1 MSDAAPVFGDY
12 AHRRHVGNVGDVWK
26 HLAWLA
32 LLDAVRAQGA
42 WSVLDTHAGE
52 GAYRL
57 GRTGEWTAGFG
68 RVRSLGEARPLVD
81 AAGRVPSGG
90 LPPAADGARTAPA
103 YPGSPWLTVDRSRPG
118 DTVQFVE
125 ANPAAAAILA
135 TVVPPAAVVIGEGF
149 RVLADWQPAGTPVL
163 LVDPAFVRRE
173 EWDEVPAAVSAAVAR
188 VPGLT
193 GLLWYPIKAFTRP
206 HQLQHA
212 LRRAGTSGT
221 AIDLVS
227 TSVALRRPALAGSG
241 VVVFGAPTGLVARLI
256 AIAGALGPALA
267 TRPPEWELR
276 VTAW

>member
-1 MSDAAPVFGDY
+1 
-12 AHRRHVGNVGDVWK
+12 
-26 HLAWLA
+26 
-32 LLDAVRAQGA
+32 
-42 WSVLDTHAGE
+42 
-52 GAYRL
+52 
-57 GRTGEWTAGFG
+57 
-68 RVRSLGEARPLVD
+68 
-81 AAGRVPSGG
+81 
-90 LPPAADGARTAPA
+90 
-103 YPGSPWLTVDRSRPG
+103 
-118 DTVQFVE
+118 
-125 ANPAAAAILA
+125 LA
-135 TVVPPAAVVIGEGF
+135 TVVPPAAVVVGEGF
-149 RVLADWQPAGTPVL
+149 HVLASWQPTGVPLL

-212 LRRAGTSGT
+212 LRRAGTSAT

-241 VVVFGAPTGLVARLI
+241 VVVFGAPPGFVARLI
-256 AIAGALGPALA
+256 ALAGALGPALA